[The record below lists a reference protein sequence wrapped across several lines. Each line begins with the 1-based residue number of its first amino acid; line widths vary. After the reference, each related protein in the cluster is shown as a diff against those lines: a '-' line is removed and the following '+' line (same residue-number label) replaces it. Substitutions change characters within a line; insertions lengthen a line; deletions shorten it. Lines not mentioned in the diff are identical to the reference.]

1 MILSCNQLAKAQ
13 ETLTVYTP
21 GLRAG
26 KKTEESNVVPPVCA
40 EGPCVVGE
48 SRYAHQKK
56 QQSAQAICDQG
67 QMILPNCQI
76 SKNMKVGGS

>member
-1 MILSCNQLAKAQ
+1 M
-13 ETLTVYTP
+13 YTP

-26 KKTEESNVVPPVCA
+26 KKTEESNLVPPVCA
-40 EGPCVVGE
+40 EGPCVVGK

-67 QMILPNCQI
+67 QMNLPNCQT
-76 SKNMKVGGS
+76 SKNVKVGGS